1 MAAPLLDA
9 DWCEQSRDPDTDSED
24 VLRAQLRECELFA
37 SLPES
42 ELDELATDLTLIDVR
57 EGESVFE
64 QGDQGDAL
72 YLVLSGRIKLRRRTR
87 DERNSLGA
95 IIGAGEYFGE
105 LSLLDA
111 GPRTAD
117 ALAAS
122 DSQLAKISR
131 QFFVAWAERNPQ
143 FALQALN
150 CISRRLKR
158 TYDERED
165 LLYTDT
171 RTRLSKKI
179 LALTDRF
186 GSLDAKGRTV
196 VNHGLTQEDL
206 AQLIGSSRETVSKV
220 LAEFSRRGW
229 IHVEGRAIVILNQP
243 GLARRARL
251 WPAPVLPAIT
261 PTTMEASR

>member
-1 MAAPLLDA
+1 MASPLPDVG
-9 DWCEQSRDPDTDSED
+9 WFEESRDPGTDAATL
-24 VLRAQLRECELFA
+24 LRVHSRACELF
-37 SLPES
+37 SNLPES
-42 ELDELATDLTLIDVR
+42 ELDELAADLTFVEVR
-57 EGESVFE
+57 EGQAVFE

-87 DERNSLGA
+87 DGRNSLGR
-95 IIGAGEYFGE
+95 ILGAGEYFGE

-131 QFFVAWAERNPQ
+131 QVFVAWAERSPQ
-143 FALQALN
+143 FAMQALN

-158 TYDERED
+158 TFDERED

-186 GSLDAKGRTV
+186 GSLDAKGRMV

-243 GLARRARL
+243 RLARRARL